1 MVGEV
6 GAIVLLKRLLRETVE
21 GECGHGA
28 FKARSGDT
36 PRAVGA
42 TPAGELVAFDP
53 DQAFTHTS
61 KFACLRWD
69 GSSTA
74 AGGTHQ
80 RERARR

>member
-1 MVGEV
+1 
-6 GAIVLLKRLLRETVE
+6 
-21 GECGHGA
+21 
-28 FKARSGDT
+28 
-36 PRAVGA
+36 VGA